1 MQPRTLDQIIT
12 ELNQV
17 YNPRIQNIEQQR
29 ALIPKQTEALIQQT
43 EAAKGQAYED
53 ILTGARRRGLGFSGI
68 PLGEQAKYA
77 AQVYAPAVLQAR
89 TQGQAQALSLE
100 DSLNQLFSER
110 LNRAEQIRQY
120 ETSQAEQQRQFNEQL
135 AASRRAGGGGGGDAG
150 NVLGQV
156 LSALTGGGGGAAEQA
171 KAFATQRANKGFDF
185 TDVSGKAISAGKY
198 AQLTGQGIGQVLYN
212 MGKSGDTYAQ
222 NLYNQLKRDPFFG
235 KGNAAYDAKIKQA
248 YSPIFWGT

>member
-1 MQPRTLDQIIT
+1 MQPRTLEQIIT

-120 ETSQAEQQRQFNEQL
+120 ETSLAE
-135 AASRRAGGGGGGDAG
+135 SRRGGGGGGDAG

-171 KAFATQRANKGFDF
+171 KAFVKQRANKGFDF

-198 AQLTGQGIGQVLYN
+198 AQLTVQGIGQVLYN
-212 MGKSGDTYAQ
+212 MGQSGDTYAQ

-235 KGNAAYDAKIKQA
+235 KGNAAYDARIKQA